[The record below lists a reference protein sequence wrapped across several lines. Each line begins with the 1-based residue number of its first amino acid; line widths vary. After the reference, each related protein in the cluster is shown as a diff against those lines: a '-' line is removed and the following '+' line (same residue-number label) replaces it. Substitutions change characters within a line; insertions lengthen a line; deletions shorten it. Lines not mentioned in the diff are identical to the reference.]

1 MPMPMT
7 LEQAERLRQSGMIAP
22 ETFDMMYPAS
32 STEPAAVP
40 SDLPESS
47 PPPPA
52 PAPETDR
59 FKQLRGEALAE
70 REAREAAAKAQQDAL
85 DAQADD
91 EEIGRLQGR
100 IKDKSSWFKDEKQA
114 RTELAPEISRLEQ
127 LESRRAQRKPTM
139 QPASM
144 QTADMPQGA
153 APANVVLASD
163 RQPDSGQQIRGS
175 AGEALNQM
183 LAPDL
188 AGYQMQEQ
196 GIRAAASAG
205 QAKAAEES
213 AYLER
218 MQSEDA
224 DRIESMR
231 LNDMSRQAKLDGEF
245 KKMDEAANS
254 FAASKIDPDRYWAN
268 KTTGDKVVA
277 GIGLFL
283 GAFGPNGNRA
293 ADVIQAAI
301 NRDIEVQKANIDIKK
316 DAFTARSG
324 IYSKML
330 DTFKDRRA
338 AEEATRIAYLQ
349 NTELKIKAISSKYAG
364 QEVGAKAQMLLGE
377 LELKKTEARQRF
389 AASIMAAMPIDPD
402 MDAEMLKD
410 PDKRDRFVKGYGLA
424 QTKDE
429 ASKFREQV
437 SNAGSAVR
445 ELGRLLEIADMS
457 GKSLSPDL
465 RGEAQTRANM
475 LTGLLKDTVV
485 GPGTISDKDRE
496 LLKEV
501 AVNPTEITKLDSAT
515 KSRLRTAIDVIQ
527 KNLAMRAQSIG
538 LTSPEKRLGFETAD
552 K

>member
-32 STEPAAVP
+32 SDEPAAVP
-40 SDLPESS
+40 SDLPDS

-52 PAPETDR
+52 PAPEKDR
-59 FKQLRGEALAE
+59 FKQLRNEAMAE
-70 REAREAAAKAQQDAL
+70 REAREADAKAQQDAI

-91 EEIGRLQGR
+91 DEIARLQLR
-100 IKDKSSWFKDEKQA
+100 IKDKSSWYKDEKQA

-127 LESRRAQRKPTM
+127 LEGRRSQRQPVM
-139 QPASM
+139 QPASL
-144 QTADMPQGA
+144 QTADTPQGA

-175 AGEALNQM
+175 AGETLNQM

-231 LNDMSRQAKLDGEF
+231 LYDMSRQAKLEAEF

-254 FAASKIDPDRYWAN
+254 LAASKIDPDRYWAN

-277 GIGLFL
+277 GIGLLL

-293 ADVIQAAI
+293 ADVIQSAI
-301 NRDIEVQKANIDIKK
+301 NRDIEVQKANVDIKK
-316 DAFTARSG
+316 DAYTARSG
-324 IYSKML
+324 IYAKML
-330 DTFKDRRA
+330 ETFKDRRA
-338 AEEATRIAYLQ
+338 AEEATRMAYLQ

-364 QEVGAKAQMLLGE
+364 QEVAAKAQMLLGE

-389 AASIMAAMPIDPD
+389 AASIMAAMPVGADSN
-402 MDAEMLKD
+402 AEMMK
-410 PDKRDRFVKGYGLA
+410 PEQRERFVPGYGLA
-424 QTKDE
+424 LTKDDATDLKKTVAE
-429 ASKFREQV
+429 AATTKDGIQK
-437 SNAGSAVR
+437 
-445 ELGRLLEIADMS
+445 LLRISEIP
-457 GKSLSPDL
+457 GKSLSPEM
-465 RGEAQTRANM
+465 RAEAQTLAATLRGT
-475 LTGLLKDTVV
+475 LRTFLV
-485 GPGTISDKDRE
+485 GPG
-496 LLKEV
+496 
-501 AVNPTEITKLDSAT
+501 AVTESEQKLLDSIIADPT
-515 KSRLRTAIDVIQ
+515 RVASLDSSSRTTLKTLASRVDAALANKVKSY
-527 KNLAMRAQSIG
+527 G
-538 LTSPEKRLGFETAD
+538 LTTTEQRIGFETAD